1 MPARRV
7 ILRRMPPEVPRVLI
21 VDDDPALR
29 EMLATYLSGQGF
41 QVRTVGDGPGLD
53 AELARE
59 TPDVLLLDLML
70 PGEDGLSL
78 TRRLRSHLQIPIVM
92 LSARGEDVDRIVG
105 LELGADDYLAKPFN
119 PRELVARLR
128 AVLRR
133 PAAPISAANEV
144 LAFGTFR
151 LDLARHALTRG
162 TEPVPLT
169 TAEFTLLAIF
179 ARHPGRVLSRDRLVA
194 LAEADE
200 RMPFDRSIDVRV
212 ARLRKKIETDPENP
226 CYIRTVWGAG
236 YLFVPHGED

>member
-1 MPARRV
+1 MPA
-7 ILRRMPPEVPRVLI
+7 EAPRILI

-29 EMLATYLSGQGF
+29 EMLETYLTGQGF
-41 QVRTVGDGPGLD
+41 RVRAVGDGVALE

-78 TRRLRSHLQIPIVM
+78 TRRLRAHSQVPIVM

-133 PAAPISAANEV
+133 RAAPARDAGQI
-144 LAFGTFR
+144 LAFGPFR
-151 LDLARHALTRG
+151 LDLGRHALTRHDEAV
-162 TEPVPLT
+162 TLT
-169 TAEFTLLAIF
+169 TAEFTLLSIF
-179 ARHPGRVLSRDRLVA
+179 ARHPGRVLSRDRLVE
-194 LAEADE
+194 LAQADE

-212 ARLRKKIETDPENP
+212 ARLRKKIEPDPDNP

-236 YLFVPHGED
+236 YLFAPHGND